1 MYGFIGC
8 GNMGGAL
15 ATALAKANA
24 PMLLNDANEEKA
36 QALAE
41 ALGAQTGT
49 LKDVAQTCGTVFLAV
64 KPQQLP
70 GVLEELK
77 RELGM
82 REILLVSMAA
92 GVTIRTIEAILPLPI
107 VRIMP
112 NTPVSV
118 GKGMILYDRNAHVSS
133 EKLNALLSDMRFA
146 GRWEFLSEALID
158 AACAVSGCGPAY
170 FFMMLDALAD
180 GAVACGLPREKALL
194 CAAATMEGAAA
205 LYLASNTHPGALK
218 DAVCSPGGSTIAGV
232 RVLEEQG
239 FSGAVMD
246 AVIAAYKRN
255 QELGKH

>member
-8 GNMGGAL
+8 GNMGDAL
-15 ATALAKANA
+15 ASALAKANV
-24 PMLLNDANEEKA
+24 PILLNDANEEKA
-36 QALAE
+36 RALAG
-41 ALGAQTGT
+41 ALGAQTAT
-49 LKDVAQTCGTVFLAV
+49 LDALAQQCDTVFLAV
-64 KPQQLP
+64 KPQQLS
-70 GVLEELK
+70 GVMNDLK
-77 RELGM
+77 RALGT
-82 REILLVSMAA
+82 RAPILVSMAA
-92 GVTIRTIEAILPLPI
+92 GVTIQTIEAVLPLPI

-118 GKGMILYDRNAHVSS
+118 GKGMILYDRNARVSS
-133 EKLNALLSDMRFA
+133 EKMDAFLSDMRFA
-146 GRWEFLSEALID
+146 GRWEALPEHLID

-246 AVIAAYKRN
+246 AVIAAYKCN